1 VKLINTNT
9 FNSYSV
15 VLRFVQPQQIL
26 VHVDKATDEE
36 DAIRQIT
43 EQLENNGIT
52 EVDVLSVVD
61 INTSIKTASHNPN
74 LITLF
79 NVALSLYLN
88 KSKVVTTSTSSS
100 IYCIYSLEKSSIVI
114 SPLIWVCIS
123 TLNSIII
130 IH

>member
-1 VKLINTNT
+1 MKLINTNT

-52 EVDVLSVVD
+52 EVEVLSV
-61 INTSIKTASHNPN
+61 INNNTPIKTINIEPESTEEQSSETPN
-74 LITLF
+74 
-79 NVALSLYLN
+79 NVIPF
-88 KSKVVTTSTSSS
+88 KRK
-100 IYCIYSLEKSSIVI
+100 
-114 SPLIWVCIS
+114 
-123 TLNSIII
+123 
-130 IH
+130 